1 VWLRPF
7 APRTIGSTENPR
19 RQRLESSTVP
29 AEAAAFRKRRLR
41 GRPRFGVRGR
51 PRFGRFQV
59 DSEADLGFGEVAV
72 DAAPGSV

>member
-1 VWLRPF
+1 MAATVRSAHYWIHGES
-7 APRTIGSTENPR
+7 APATIGELNGPR
-19 RQRLESSTVP
+19 RRRRSE
-29 AEAAAFRKRRLR
+29 RRLR